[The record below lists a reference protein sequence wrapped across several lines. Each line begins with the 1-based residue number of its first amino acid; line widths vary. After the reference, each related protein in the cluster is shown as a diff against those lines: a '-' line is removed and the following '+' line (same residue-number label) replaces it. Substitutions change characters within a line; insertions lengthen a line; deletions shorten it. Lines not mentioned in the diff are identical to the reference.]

1 MNYDDELKEYL
12 KEQRNIIEV
21 DKKIKELAIDRAADI
36 LQEMEFNLT
45 IEMRALE
52 ITLATLAQDVSS
64 QISDGDTLLL
74 LALGIE
80 DHLNNMTILYQAIQE
95 KVKEAKG
102 IEEV

>member
-1 MNYDDELKEYL
+1 MNYDDELKEFL
-12 KEQRNIIEV
+12 QETRNIIEV

-52 ITLATLAQDVSS
+52 ITLATLAQDVSN

>member
-1 MNYDDELKEYL
+1 MNYDDELKEFL
-12 KEQRNIIEV
+12 QETRNIIEV

>member
-1 MNYDDELKEYL
+1 MNYDDELKEFL
-12 KEQRNIIEV
+12 QETRNIIEV
-21 DKKIKELAIDRAADI
+21 DKKIKELAIDRAAEF
-36 LQEMEFNLT
+36 LQELEFNLT

-52 ITLATLAQDVSS
+52 ITLATLAQDVSN